1 MLKKAMLLFL
11 ILCMLII
18 MVGCGGNPI
27 IPPVEE
33 EGNIQ
38 ITDIFWNSDA
48 KVIEITLNQF
58 PSTWGDWTMYING
71 EKLSMEGGTGNPVV
85 APNADLDEPPTGLYV
100 GTLPWLSPLTEVDF
114 PCCGTI
120 QFDIPGEGLTNEYEF
135 NLINFGCETAS
146 EEECSQTPIPSPD
159 PEEEA
164 IIPDTTK
171 IIDEE
176 TKEQVVEVTP
186 DQSVI
191 TFAQSTPQLEEL
203 KVGDIIIMG
212 VTDQTPYGLLRKVTG
227 INKGATKYSP
237 VFFYLGFGTLE
248 EAIQKGQ
255 WEYSQTLK
263 PEDIEKGFVF
273 SEGIQPARE
282 KISTSLDFEYPI
294 NEILYDQDNDPAT
307 TENNI
312 TATGYIAFDYQVT
325 FDGEIDGHTLKHFIF
340 ENIIE
345 TDSKLNISVGASVS
359 IADLGDVADVTI
371 GKPIPFTPVT
381 VYIPTPIPFVFI
393 PLVFFPSIELKV
405 GIEGKATI
413 KLEAGIT
420 QTTKYTAGI
429 EFTEG
434 DWKNIT
440 DPLPKIVNT
449 MELADPEGTIHVT
462 AHVGPQLNCKLYKA
476 AGPYCNIF
484 GYLDF
489 DADISSNP
497 WWDLDA
503 MLTVTAGVKMDL
515 LSIHWDSGELPLFD
529 PLLRFDVAEADGP
542 FGGGANHPPIIS
554 SLTANPSSVDINQ
567 TTTITCIASDP
578 DGDPL
583 TYHWTK
589 NAGSFEGS
597 TSGPSVTWRGPSST
611 DIYTVVGC
619 EVSDG
624 EGGEDSE
631 SINIIVTESDDNH
644 APVITST
651 PVTSATKDEPYSYD
665 VNATDSDGDT
675 RTYSLTTKPDGMTIS
690 SSTGMINW
698 TPAVT
703 GDFNVTV
710 KVSDNGSPVLS
721 DTQSF
726 TITVEENGTYTITA
740 SAGSHGSIS
749 PSGSITVNQG
759 SDKSFTITPDTG
771 YSIDDVLVDGSSV
784 GAVSSYTFTNVT
796 EDHTISATFIIVPSG
811 TYDLRD
817 IGPAG
822 GYIFYDKGSYS
833 NGWRYLEAAPVSTEW
848 KSKQWGSYG
857 TFIGG
862 TEKGVGTGQ
871 SNTTTI
877 VTWLNSHSET
887 GKAAQLCDALVYGG
901 YSDWFLP
908 SKDELNLIYEN
919 LYLFGVGGFAT
930 YIAYW
935 SSSEYN
941 AHTAWSQFF
950 AYGYQTNPIKD
961 GALLVRAV
969 RAF

>member
-1 MLKKAMLLFL
+1 MLKKAILLFL

-18 MVGCGGNPI
+18 MVSCGGNPI
-27 IPPVEE
+27 LPPVDE
-33 EGNIQ
+33 EGNIH
-38 ITDIFWNSDA
+38 ITDMFWVPDD

-58 PSTWGDWTMYING
+58 PSTWGDWTMYIDG
-71 EKLSMEGGTGNPVV
+71 EKLSMEGGTGKPVV

-100 GTLPWLSPLTEVDF
+100 GTLPWVSPLTEVDF

-146 EEECSQTPIPSPD
+146 EEECSQIPIPSPD

-176 TKEQVVEVTP
+176 TKEQVIEVTP

-227 INKGATKYSP
+227 INKGATKDSP

-273 SEGIQPARE
+273 SEVIQPARE

-312 TATGYIAFDYQVT
+312 TATGYLAFDYQII

-345 TDSKLNISVGASVS
+345 TDSELNISVGASVS

-462 AHVGPQLNCKLYKA
+462 AHVGPQLNCKLYNM

-529 PLLRFDVAEADGP
+529 FLPRFDVADAGGP
-542 FGGGANHPPIIS
+542 FGGGTNHPPAIS
-554 SLTANPSSVDINQ
+554 DLSADPASVDINQ
-567 TTTITCIASDP
+567 TTTITCTASDP
-578 DGDPL
+578 DGDTL
-583 TYHWTK
+583 TYYWTK
-589 NAGSFEGS
+589 TGGTFEGS
-597 TSGPSVTWRGPSST
+597 TTSSSITWRAPST
-611 DIYTVVGC
+611 EGNYTVEC

-624 EGGEDSE
+624 EGGEGSE
-631 SINIIVTESDDNH
+631 SVNIIVTESENPENGSNDE
-644 APVITST
+644 VIFDISCN
-651 PVTSATKDEPYSYD
+651 PIEIYS
-665 VNATDSDGDT
+665 N
-675 RTYSLTTKPDGMTIS
+675 
-690 SSTGMINW
+690 
-698 TPAVT
+698 
-703 GDFNVTV
+703 F
-710 KVSDNGSPVLS
+710 KVSCNPRNQLSDDLTWTWEIPYLWNESITYNEIDYIWGNVLGYACTFTIYCTIDDGINEYSGSLEVEVVNTHEDDTEEIISVIQEFQLAMNNLNWEKAKSCCVYESSLYDWVLS
-721 DTQSF
+721 WEHYLYPELHF
-726 TITVEENGTYTITA
+726 TPDYNVAAISIENMFIIHYEPMFFYVDGLIAYVIFTEDGTYEGEDIAAYDAKKINNTWKIDVW
-740 SAGSHGSIS
+740 GG
-749 PSGSITVNQG
+749 QG
-759 SDKSFTITPDTG
+759 
-771 YSIDDVLVDGSSV
+771 
-784 GAVSSYTFTNVT
+784 
-796 EDHTISATFIIVPSG
+796 
-811 TYDLRD
+811 
-817 IGPAG
+817 
-822 GYIFYDKGSYS
+822 
-833 NGWRYLEAAPVSTEW
+833 
-848 KSKQWGSYG
+848 
-857 TFIGG
+857 
-862 TEKGVGTGQ
+862 
-871 SNTTTI
+871 
-877 VTWLNSHSET
+877 
-887 GKAAQLCDALVYGG
+887 
-901 YSDWFLP
+901 
-908 SKDELNLIYEN
+908 
-919 LYLFGVGGFAT
+919 
-930 YIAYW
+930 
-935 SSSEYN
+935 
-941 AHTAWSQFF
+941 
-950 AYGYQTNPIKD
+950 
-961 GALLVRAV
+961 
-969 RAF
+969 